1 MIKKIKDCPHYGITD
16 DGKVFSLYSKRRIF
30 PFLNDT
36 GYLRVDLKENGEKK
50 IKFVHRLVA
59 EAFIPNP
66 NGFPVI
72 NHIDEI
78 KTNNNMNN
86 LEWCTVKYN
95 NHYGANPNVNNI
107 KKAQEACKKRV
118 VQMLLDGTV
127 VKEYESLKEAA
138 EKTGTQRP
146 NISHCVAGKRKK
158 AGGYRW
164 AYK

>member
-30 PFLNDT
+30 PWMNSD
-36 GYLRVDLKENGEKK
+36 GYLRVDLMENREKK
-50 IKFVHRLVA
+50 IKFIHRLVA

-78 KTNNNMNN
+78 KTKNNMNN

-95 NHYGANPNVNNI
+95 NNYGANPNVNNI
-107 KKAQEACKKRV
+107 KKAQEACKKKSCSNVIRRNSCQRIRV
-118 VQMLLDGTV
+118 FKRSSRKNRNSAPEHFTLCCG
-127 VKEYESLKEAA
+127 
-138 EKTGTQRP
+138 KTQ
-146 NISHCVAGKRKK
+146 K
-158 AGGYRW
+158 GGW
-164 AYK
+164 L

>member
-1 MIKKIKDCPHYGITD
+1 MIKKIKGCPHYGITD
-16 DGKVFSLYSKRRIF
+16 DGKVFSLYLKRQIF
-30 PFLNDT
+30 PWVTNE
-36 GYLRVDLKENGEKK
+36 GYLMIELKENGERIDKT
-50 IKFVHRLVA
+50 IHRLVA

-66 NGFPVI
+66 NKFPVI

-107 KKAQEACKKRV
+107 KKAQEARKRRV

-127 VKEYESLKEAA
+127 IKEYESLKEAA
-138 EKTGTQRP
+138 EKTGVHRP